1 MPVKK
6 KNGQIRVCPNFR
18 DLNLA
23 TPKDEYVMPIVDTKV
38 KHSVIT
44 FMDGQ
49 SSYNQIFMTT
59 EDVHKMTFHC
69 PRALGIY
76 EWLVMSFELKNVG
89 ATNQRAMNLI
99 PHDAVR
105 KNMQV
110 YIDDVVDRKSVV

>member
-76 EWLVMSFELKNVG
+76 EWLVMPFGLNNVS
-89 ATNQRAMNLI
+89 AT
-99 PHDAVR
+99 
-105 KNMQV
+105 
-110 YIDDVVDRKSVV
+110 Y

>member
-1 MPVKK
+1 ML
-6 KNGQIRVCPNFR
+6 GLSR
-18 DLNLA
+18 DLVEHRL
-23 TPKDEYVMPIVDTKV
+23 PIK
-38 KHSVIT
+38 KGFKPHQQRLRHSVIT

-110 YIDDVVDRKSVV
+110 YIDDVVVKLVA